1 MDLTFD
7 VSQSDVTSPGAF
19 ENKPWG
25 CAMDCSNCFP
35 PFREHNYQSVVEGD
49 YEYFNFIVS

>member
-49 YEYFNFIVS
+49 YEYLNFIVS